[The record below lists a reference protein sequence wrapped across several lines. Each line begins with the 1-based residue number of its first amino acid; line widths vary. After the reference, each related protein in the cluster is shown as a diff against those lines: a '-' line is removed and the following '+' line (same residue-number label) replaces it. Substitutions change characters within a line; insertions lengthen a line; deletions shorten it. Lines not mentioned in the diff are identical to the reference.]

1 MNNTFERFKM
11 PWALLKK
18 ALYRTLKGKVCPVIS
33 GPLRGFSFEMSEA
46 CGLAALV
53 SGGSSSEGDT
63 QRQLARHCRP
73 ESTVVDCGANW
84 GLHTFLLSRLVGPK
98 GKVLAVE
105 ASPEIQKLL
114 KRNIAI
120 NKIQNVEVV
129 EKALAQVPGIIRFNS
144 GVGSTTGRCA
154 RKDESVDV
162 IEVASTTLD
171 EITKSQPLPVSLVK
185 MDIEGAESMAL
196 KGATATLKIIRPVFV
211 IELHSPENDLAVAK
225 IMQQNE
231 YGLYRLNGKK
241 IAKPDCSWPDP
252 EGVYGTIVCI
262 PKEEKDNHSF

>member
-1 MNNTFERFKM
+1 MHWKK
-11 PWALLKK
+11 LKQV
-18 ALYRTLKGKVCPVIS
+18 LFRILKGQVCPVVW
-33 GPLRGFSFEMSEA
+33 GPLRGLSFEMSEA
-46 CGLAALV
+46 CGLAAFV

-63 QRQLARHCRP
+63 QRQLARHCRRG
-73 ESTVVDCGANW
+73 SLVLDCGANW
-84 GLHTFLLSRLVGPK
+84 GLHTFLLSRLVGPT
-98 GKVLAVE
+98 GRVLAVE
-105 ASPEIQKLL
+105 ASPEIQQLL

-129 EKALAQVPGIIRFNS
+129 EKALGKEAGVVRFNS

-154 RKDESVDV
+154 RDDENVDV

-171 EITKSQPLPVSLVK
+171 AITKSQSLPLSLVK

-196 KGATATLKIIRPVFV
+196 KGATTTLKIVRPVFV
-211 IELHSPENDLAVAK
+211 IELHSPANDLEVAK

-231 YGLYRLNGKK
+231 YELYRLNGEK
-241 IAKPDCSWPDP
+241 IGKPDCSWPDP

-262 PKEEKDNHSF
+262 PKEKKDARCS